1 MAINWNAPINKLI
14 RNLNRAIVN
23 YSYTLLI
30 ALITILSPTNTY
42 ASTADGDA
50 AKSLATM
57 EPSSTS
63 EIVDKEKRRE
73 LMEKAIREEKLKM
86 RTSASDS
93 ANKRRSAGEI
103 LGFDVF
109 LGGFL
114 TALWGT
120 ISLFFATRFFPSGKD
135 AAKNDGN
142 SGPKVFYAIAALMPL
157 MLLWVAI
164 STGYASWW
172 LTFAVSVSI
181 YWLLSKLLI
190 RIRSAIAKQ
199 IRTA

>member
-93 ANKRRSAGEI
+93 ANKEDRLERFWVLMFFSEAFSLRFG
-103 LGFDVF
+103 
-109 LGGFL
+109 
-114 TALWGT
+114 GT
-120 ISLFFATRFFPSGKD
+120 ISLFLQHDSFRVEK
-135 AAKNDGN
+135 
-142 SGPKVFYAIAALMPL
+142 MPL
-157 MLLWVAI
+157 KMTVI
-164 STGYASWW
+164 VDRRY
-172 LTFAVSVSI
+172 FM
-181 YWLLSKLLI
+181 
-190 RIRSAIAKQ
+190 Q
-199 IRTA
+199 